1 MKKETDRQRQR
12 ERESKT
18 KIDAE
23 DELDKL
29 LTERRTLVD
38 KIGAEKSLLSTLQ
51 LRYTVRMLQGV
62 PASFLPHPVQERKI
76 WTIQQVTYMM
86 KKKTKK
92 KIRALNGVISRK
104 QDKEYYIILLYFYS
118 IYIAAYYNIW
128 DSGVEKKKDAQKW
141 LRKNKNEIKKTGL
154 KIIIKTFNSFLGAW
168 KV

>member
-1 MKKETDRQRQR
+1 MKKETGRQRQRER

-62 PASFLPHPVQERKI
+62 PASFLPHPVQKRKI
-76 WTIQQVTYMM
+76 
-86 KKKTKK
+86 
-92 KIRALNGVISRK
+92 
-104 QDKEYYIILLYFYS
+104 
-118 IYIAAYYNIW
+118 
-128 DSGVEKKKDAQKW
+128 
-141 LRKNKNEIKKTGL
+141 
-154 KIIIKTFNSFLGAW
+154 
-168 KV
+168 

>member
-1 MKKETDRQRQR
+1 MCRANLAPKKEVGLRRGDEERDRQTEAAR

-76 WTIQQVTYMM
+76 
-86 KKKTKK
+86 
-92 KIRALNGVISRK
+92 
-104 QDKEYYIILLYFYS
+104 
-118 IYIAAYYNIW
+118 
-128 DSGVEKKKDAQKW
+128 
-141 LRKNKNEIKKTGL
+141 
-154 KIIIKTFNSFLGAW
+154 
-168 KV
+168 